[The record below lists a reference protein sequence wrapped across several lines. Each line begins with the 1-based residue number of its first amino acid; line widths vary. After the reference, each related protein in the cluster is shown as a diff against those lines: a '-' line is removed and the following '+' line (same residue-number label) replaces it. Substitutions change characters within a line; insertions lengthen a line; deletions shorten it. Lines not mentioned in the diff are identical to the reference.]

1 MTELSNKELS
11 AIMANYGPKTPEHRA
26 ARAVLDMQHPLVLM
40 YGIVDLSGS
49 AYLDGGEGVATDAAA
64 LQETVGALNRQF
76 HTREFRIVP
85 LCIAQRG
92 QK

>member
-1 MTELSNKELS
+1 MTELSKKELS

-26 ARAVLDMQHPLVLM
+26 ARAVLKMQYPLVLM
-40 YGIVDLSGS
+40 YGIVDRSGWAFIDS
-49 AYLDGGEGVATDAAA
+49 GKNVAAEASG
-64 LQETVGALNRQF
+64 LKNTVRALNKGLSP
-76 HTREFRIVP
+76 REFRIVP